1 MAQDNKNNGNSRG
14 DENSAPAQKPQATP
28 AELAKLVSQV
38 SALLADL
45 YPQEQLR
52 VLASVKVINGIQ
64 ESAQP
69 QQRQQQRPPT
79 NTNTNNNNRR
89 GQ

>member
-1 MAQDNKNNGNSRG
+1 MAQQDNKPNARDNNDG
-14 DENSAPAQKPQATP
+14 APPPKPQATP

-64 ESAQP
+64 EAPSA
-69 QQRQQQRPPT
+69 QQRQQQRPPQQ
-79 NTNTNNNNRR
+79 TNTNNNNRR

>member
-1 MAQDNKNNGNSRG
+1 
-14 DENSAPAQKPQATP
+14 
-28 AELAKLVSQV
+28 
-38 SALLADL
+38 LLADL

-64 ESAQP
+64 EASTAQRP
-69 QQRQQQRPPT
+69 QQRPPT
-79 NTNTNNNNRR
+79 NTNNNSNNQRR

>member
-1 MAQDNKNNGNSRG
+1 MAQDNKNSGARDSNDG
-14 DENSAPAQKPQATP
+14 APPPKPQATP

-64 ESAQP
+64 EAPSA
-69 QQRQQQRPPT
+69 QQRQQQQRPPQT
-79 NTNTNNNNRR
+79 NTTNNNRR